1 MIPQLADNDRMVK
14 ISILSPH
21 TAGARFDMEYYLRTH
36 MPMSLERLRTH
47 PGFVALSVERG
58 VQAPQSEAPPAYV
71 AMCHYTFTTAE
82 DFVAA
87 FMPHAAVLQADMAHY
102 TTIAPVVQFSVVE
115 IADTAWRAS

>member
-1 MIPQLADNDRMVK
+1 
-14 ISILSPH
+14 
-21 TAGARFDMEYYLRTH
+21 MEYYLRTH

-47 PGFVALSVERG
+47 PGFIALSVERG
-58 VQAPQSEAPPAYV
+58 VAAPQSGLPAAHV

-87 FMPHAAVLQADMAHY
+87 FVPHAAALQADIVKY

-115 IADTAWRAS
+115 IDEAQ